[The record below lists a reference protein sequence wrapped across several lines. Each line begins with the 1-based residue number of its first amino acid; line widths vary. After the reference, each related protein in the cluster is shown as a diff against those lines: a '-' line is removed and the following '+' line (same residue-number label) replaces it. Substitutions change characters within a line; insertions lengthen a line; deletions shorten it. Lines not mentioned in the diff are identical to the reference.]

1 MFSRSLLFL
10 MPVLFPAHNSTW
22 HGQNLPCKQQLPHL
36 PRKQVPTLRK
46 WSCDPKFSYHG
57 CWSGWSD
64 KKKTEP
70 GTRGWLR
77 KGLQILMDG
86 LADWPTDGRQ
96 VQYLSEYVF
105 DAKKGPFKIRGK
117 YFQKSAK
124 SFWKKK
130 NDFAHHFWK
139 INWFC
144 TMEKRVGLSFWYHFW
159 NQGEILNKT
168 ALFKY
173 FST

>member
-77 KGLQILMDG
+77 KGLQIPMDG
-86 LADWPTDGRQ
+86 LTDWPTDGRQ
-96 VQYLSEYVF
+96 VQYLREYVF
-105 DAKKGPFKIRGK
+105 DAKKGPFKIWGK

-124 SFWKKK
+124 SFLKNKFILHNGKKGRIEFSISFLESRG
-130 NDFAHHFWK
+130 NSELNGIIQIFFY
-139 INWFC
+139 IN
-144 TMEKRVGLSFWYHFW
+144 
-159 NQGEILNKT
+159 
-168 ALFKY
+168 
-173 FST
+173 